1 MTINEQLQPLVQTMV
16 DEIKLNLESDI
27 KNQIHAEVVKQIATL
42 SVSDELD
49 EIKDKISDELLEQI
63 TSERLNNIV
72 TEVAGQQID
81 QRLKKV
87 TLEKT
92 TQEQLDSIT
101 QKIKENFEKN
111 ITKTAEQSVKLFIEE
126 KTKTVDFQKTLENIV
141 EGRVRNSFETLKFPE
156 KGIKHS
162 MIDFNGFTI
171 TGDNIKG
178 GIQQKFG
185 STGIEDISTTVQ
197 MTLMDHATAF
207 ESELWAQ
214 AIKTVGHAEIGG
226 NLTVKGTLDESSP
239 MFEQL
244 QNEIGKKVLLDID
257 ESIFTRYAQLISQQI
272 NEKGIDLN
280 KITHQGKE
288 VVKGKQLGYH
298 ITESNLQRVGVLNDL
313 QTRGESYLSQTLYT
327 TKDRVGVNTMEPSTT
342 FVVWDEECE
351 MVVCKKKQ
359 NTAYFGTH
367 RNQEVIIG
375 SNSKDNIRLDGEG
388 RTHVKNLTLN
398 DRVSIT
404 SSGNRPTYEGKMAD
418 IIFNEIPSVGKP
430 VGWVCLGGSKWA
442 PFGTIE

>member
-49 EIKDKISDELLEQI
+49 EIKDKISGELLEQI
-63 TSERLNNIV
+63 TSERLNAIV

-92 TQEQLDSIT
+92 TQDQLDLIT

-111 ITKTAEQSVKLFIEE
+111 ITKTAEQTVKLFIEE

-171 TGDNIKG
+171 TGDIIKG

-185 STGIEDISTTVQ
+185 STGIEDMSTTVQ

-214 AIKTVGHAEIGG
+214 A
-226 NLTVKGTLDESSP
+226 LDSW
-239 MFEQL
+239 
-244 QNEIGKKVLLDID
+244 
-257 ESIFTRYAQLISQQI
+257 T
-272 NEKGIDLN
+272 
-280 KITHQGKE
+280 
-288 VVKGKQLGYH
+288 
-298 ITESNLQRVGVLNDL
+298 
-313 QTRGESYLSQTLYT
+313 
-327 TKDRVGVNTMEPSTT
+327 
-342 FVVWDEECE
+342 C
-351 MVVCKKKQ
+351 
-359 NTAYFGTH
+359 
-367 RNQEVIIG
+367 
-375 SNSKDNIRLDGEG
+375 
-388 RTHVKNLTLN
+388 
-398 DRVSIT
+398 
-404 SSGNRPTYEGKMAD
+404 
-418 IIFNEIPSVGKP
+418 
-430 VGWVCLGGSKWA
+430 
-442 PFGTIE
+442 